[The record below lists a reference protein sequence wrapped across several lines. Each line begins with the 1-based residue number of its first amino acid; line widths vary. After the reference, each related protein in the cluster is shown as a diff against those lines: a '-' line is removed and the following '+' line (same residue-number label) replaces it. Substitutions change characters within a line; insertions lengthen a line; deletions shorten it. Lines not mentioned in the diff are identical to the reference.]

1 MLPMCRKRRCPV
13 VLPPKGPDLDITP
26 LVARDR
32 QVIDSYGASG
42 FRVSGVAYDGA
53 ILVLPQAT
61 QPWPVATFA
70 DVTFVSLAPVVE
82 AGIQILLLGCGNR
95 MMLVPPALRQELR
108 ARGVVVDAM
117 DTGAA
122 CRTYNVLLAE
132 DRRIAAA
139 LLPPR

>member
-1 MLPMCRKRRCPV
+1 MDV
-13 VLPPKGPDLDITP
+13 TP

-32 QVIDSYGASG
+32 QVIESYGASG

-61 QPWPVATFA
+61 QAWPVTALGDA
-70 DVTFVSLAPVVE
+70 SVANLAPVVE
-82 AGIQILLLGCGNR
+82 AAVQILLLGCGR
-95 MMLVPPALRQELR
+95 QMVPVPPALRQELR
-108 ARGVVVDAM
+108 AHGIVIDAM

-132 DRRIAAA
+132 DRRVAAA
-139 LLPPR
+139 LLPAR

>member
-1 MLPMCRKRRCPV
+1 V
-13 VLPPKGPDLDITP
+13 EDPDLDVTP

-32 QVIDSYGASG
+32 QVIERYGASG
-42 FRVSGVAYDGA
+42 FQVSGVAYDGA

-61 QPWPVATFA
+61 HLWPVAALT
-70 DVTFVSLAPVVE
+70 DVTCVNLAPIVDARV
-82 AGIQILLLGCGNR
+82 QILLLGCGAR
-95 MMLVPPALRQELR
+95 MAPVPPALRQELR
-108 ARGVVVDAM
+108 GQGIVVEAM

-132 DRRIAAA
+132 DRRVAAA